1 MLSYTVAR
9 MYSPVAHVEEVER
22 ISSRHYEML
31 AKGVREIF
39 GKGVEY
45 PIPSNF
51 GIEIEIEHVPDN
63 VIPETMYWN
72 VVQDASLRNNGVEFV
87 SRPLLPHALLPALS
101 EMDYVFGLLPKG
113 RGVFSHRCS
122 IHVHIDVTRLTVEQV
137 HVLLAAYMSIENLL
151 FNSMFPDRKGNNY
164 CFPLTSTNLSS
175 DLLVRS
181 RLTKDI
187 WKYCAVN
194 CSHMR
199 GYGTI
204 EFRHHPGT
212 KDMRNLFNWIKIIS
226 ELYTFAQRTTI
237 KDLKVVL
244 DDLNTSSGY
253 VNYVNNLIP
262 SLAVPVNVEEMYDS
276 VTCAKVYL
284 NTIKG
289 V

>member
-9 MYSPVAHVEEVER
+9 AYSPVVHVEEIER
-22 ISSRHYEML
+22 LSDRHHVL
-31 AKGVREIF
+31 ITKKVREIF
-39 GKGVEY
+39 SEDMEY

-51 GIEIEIEHVPDN
+51 GIEIEIENVPDPG
-63 VIPETMYWN
+63 PETMSWN
-72 VVQDASLRNNGVEFV
+72 MVQDASLRNNGVEYV
-87 SRPLLPHALLPALS
+87 SRPLLPHAVLPALA
-101 EMDYVFGLLPKG
+101 EMDYLLLSLPKG

-137 HVLLAAYMSIENLL
+137 HVLLAGYMSIENLL

-289 V
+289 S